1 MASRRYYFLLDASQ
15 PLSWVDRYLAESSLY
30 QRVSGLVTAFSRGP
44 AAMAPQTDTNRLIRE
59 RIREQ
64 AALTERLARLDLF
77 APTKWAVESASAIEA
92 HPDQVP
98 DRMRAFFA
106 APHANTDQ
114 LILCADRE
122 GALDALSAA
131 RSRSLVEIATLEPAA
146 QTEAVVAMWRN
157 FALYFERLGVSVL
170 GWARYRRAWRRV
182 LGGTDQGPG
191 TSHDLL
197 QSPWN
202 GNFPDGYEVMFR
214 ERPEG
219 GPVPAANVAQAV
231 AGLSQPDPSPPWSS
245 AILGRIQA
253 QGYQGVSPTT
263 DSPIMRTLARSAVVS
278 AALESATPTPSWPE
292 RARSIIGAAYGRAPD
307 RVYFGSK
314 WEVFEEQH
322 VLGGLPTGQTA
333 GTGRNVL
340 RLSINDQGRLVENL
354 GSASQY
360 ERQACIPAQGL
371 PAPRPGFNW
380 TCSAF
385 TLDAQASGFFLA
397 PLLWYAEL
405 LQPLLDYLATR
416 DPLEVVYEIAIDVLG
431 KNLWT
436 TIGMGRGEAALS
448 QLAATAPLRASQ
460 TADAALQRMRSGM
473 SSGVAVGASIA
484 GAINPIFGAAVG
496 AGGALLDLVATS
508 SQAPAPR
515 VETDFAGRN
524 EPVIE
529 RLLLGPARA
538 RPWQCSESDA
548 PTPIALTLH
557 GADIERA
564 PMMLPLSVTGIL
576 QAASRELHV
585 VGMVPNAA
593 VAINGVPVDVRAGRW
608 TDDSYG
614 WSVPIPVTIPSGM
627 ATVTITPPG
636 EASRSYQLPI
646 RPEGVTNVAYAMMTT
661 GPVLRLL
668 RMVPGGLTSI
678 NGVSLD
684 NATGRPDDNMTTW
697 VLPLP
702 AELTGPAMT
711 VRVQAPDGTTR
722 GATVPIASAGPT
734 NVDYATLPAIGLA
747 VPPGAPLPVSARGD
761 GDIEKPSRLPLL
773 VGAVLVAVVIA
784 GVVYYVVKTRRRKKN
799 GRRRVV
805 GRRRR

>member
-1 MASRRYYFLLDASQ
+1 MASRRYYFLFDASQ

-44 AAMAPQTDTNRLIRE
+44 TAMAPQTDTNRLIRE

-64 AALTERLARLDLF
+64 AALTDRLARLDLF

-122 GALDALSAA
+122 GALEALAAA
-131 RSRSLVEIATLEPAA
+131 RSRSLAEIATLEPSA

-157 FALYFERLGVSVL
+157 FALYFERLGVLVL
-170 GWARYRRAWRRV
+170 GWARYRRAWRKV
-182 LGGTDQGPG
+182 LGELDQGPG
-191 TSHDLL
+191 TSRDLL

-202 GNFPDGYEVMFR
+202 GSFPDGYEVMFR
-214 ERPEG
+214 ERPVG

-231 AGLSQPDPSPPWSS
+231 AGLSQPDPSPPWSQ
-245 AILGRIQA
+245 AILDRFRA
-253 QGYQGVSPTT
+253 QGFQGVAPTA
-263 DSPIMRTLARSAVVS
+263 DSPVVRNFVRTNVANMVVE
-278 AALESATPTPSWPE
+278 AATPTRARTWRE
-292 RARSIIGAAYGRAPD
+292 RAQTIFYDSYGRWVEQ
-307 RVYFGSK
+307 VYFGAQWGSDQTPFN
-314 WEVFEEQH
+314 VF
-322 VLGGLPTGQTA
+322 
-333 GTGRNVL
+333 
-340 RLSINDQGRLVENL
+340 RLSINDEGRLVENL

-360 ERQACIPAQGL
+360 ERQSCPPAQGL
-371 PAPRPGFNW
+371 PASQSGFDW

-385 TLDAQASGFFLA
+385 TLRGQRPFTLEHPNGFFLA

-416 DPLEVVYEIAIDVLG
+416 DPLEIIYEIAIDVLG

-448 QLAATAPLRASQ
+448 QLAATASLRASQ

-496 AGGALLDLVATS
+496 AGGALLDLLATS
-508 SQAPAPR
+508 MQPPPPR
-515 VETDFAGRN
+515 AETDFAGRN

-529 RLLLGPARA
+529 RLLIGAARA

-557 GADIERA
+557 GADVERT
-564 PMMLPLSVTGIL
+564 PMVLPLSVTGIL

-585 VGMVPNAA
+585 IGMVPNAA
-593 VAINGVPVDVRAGRW
+593 LSINGVPVDVRTGRW
-608 TDDSYG
+608 TDDNFG

-627 ATVTITPPG
+627 AMVTITPPG
-636 EASRSYQLPI
+636 EAPRSYQLPI
-646 RPEGVTNVAYAMMTT
+646 RPEGVTNLAYAMMTT

-678 NGVSLD
+678 NGVALD
-684 NATGRPDDNMTTW
+684 NATGRPEDSMTTW

-702 AELTGPAMT
+702 AELTGPSMT

-747 VPPGAPLPVSARGD
+747 VPPGAPLPVPARGE
-761 GDIEKPSRLPLL
+761 GGLEKPSRLPLI

-784 GVVYYVVKTRRRKKN
+784 GVVYYVVRTKRRKKN

-805 GRRRR
+805 SRRRR

>member
-1 MASRRYYFLLDASQ
+1 MATRRYYFLLDASQ

-44 AAMAPQTDTNRLIRE
+44 TAMVAQTDTNRLIRE

-122 GALDALSAA
+122 GALEALAVA
-131 RSRSLVEIATLEPAA
+131 RSRSLAEIATLEPAA

-182 LGGTDQGPG
+182 LGELDQGPG

-197 QSPWN
+197 QSAWD
-202 GNFPDGYEVMFR
+202 GNFPEGYEVMFR
-214 ERPEG
+214 ERPVG

-231 AGLSQPDPSPPWSS
+231 AGLSQPDPSPPWSQQ
-245 AILGRIQA
+245 ILDRLRA
-253 QGYQGVSPTT
+253 QGFQGVSPTA
-263 DSPIMRTLARSAVVS
+263 DSPVLRNMVRTSVANMVVEAAAPTRAR
-278 AALESATPTPSWPE
+278 TWRE
-292 RARSIIGAAYGRAPD
+292 RAQTIFYGSYGRWVEQ
-307 RVYFGSK
+307 VYFGSK

-322 VLGGLPTGQTA
+322 VLGGVPTGQTG
-333 GTGRNVL
+333 GTGRNVF
-340 RLSINDQGRLVENL
+340 RLSINDQGRVVENL

-360 ERQACIPAQGL
+360 ERQTCLPAQGL

-380 TCSAF
+380 TCGAF
-385 TLDAQASGFFLA
+385 TLDASSRGFFLA

-448 QLAATAPLRASQ
+448 QLAATATLRASQ

-496 AGGALLDLVATS
+496 VGGALLDLVATS
-508 SQAPAPR
+508 SQAPPPR

-564 PMMLPLSVTGIL
+564 PMTLPLSLTGIL
-576 QAASRELHV
+576 QTASRELHV

-593 VAINGVPVDVRAGRW
+593 VSINGVPVDVRAGRW

-636 EASRSYQLPI
+636 EAPRSYQLPI

-702 AELTGPAMT
+702 AELTGPSMT

-747 VPPGAPLPVSARGD
+747 VPPGAPLPVPARGE
-761 GDIEKPSRLPLL
+761 GGLEKPSRLPLI

-784 GVVYYVVKTRRRKKN
+784 GVVYYVVRTKRRKKN
-799 GRRRVV
+799 GRRR
-805 GRRRR
+805 RR

>member
-1 MASRRYYFLLDASQ
+1 MATRRYYFLLDASQ

-44 AAMAPQTDTNRLIRE
+44 TAMVAQTDTNRLIRE

-122 GALDALSAA
+122 GALEALAVA
-131 RSRSLVEIATLEPAA
+131 RSRSLAEIATLEPAA

-182 LGGTDQGPG
+182 LGEFDQGPG

-197 QSPWN
+197 QSAWD
-202 GNFPDGYEVMFR
+202 GNFPEGYEVMFR
-214 ERPEG
+214 ERPVG

-231 AGLSQPDPSPPWSS
+231 AGLSQPDPSPPWSQQ
-245 AILGRIQA
+245 ILDRLRA
-253 QGYQGVSPTT
+253 QGFQGVSPTA
-263 DSPIMRTLARSAVVS
+263 DSPVLRNMVRTSVANMVVEAAAPTRAR
-278 AALESATPTPSWPE
+278 TWRE
-292 RARSIIGAAYGRAPD
+292 RAQTIFYDSYGRWVEQ
-307 RVYFGSK
+307 VYFGSK
-314 WEVFEEQH
+314 WEVFEEQ
-322 VLGGLPTGQTA
+322 VLGGVPTGQTG
-333 GTGRNVL
+333 GTGRNVF
-340 RLSINDQGRLVENL
+340 RLSINDQGRVVENL

-360 ERQACIPAQGL
+360 ERQACPPAQGL

-385 TLDAQASGFFLA
+385 TLDASSRGFFLA

-405 LQPLLDYLATR
+405 LQPLLDYLVTR

-448 QLAATAPLRASQ
+448 QLAATATLRASQ

-496 AGGALLDLVATS
+496 VGGALLDLVATS
-508 SQAPAPR
+508 SQAPPPR

-529 RLLLGPARA
+529 RLLLGAARA

-548 PTPIALTLH
+548 PTPIAITLH
-557 GADIERA
+557 GADIERT
-564 PMMLPLSVTGIL
+564 PMTLPLSVTGIL
-576 QAASRELHV
+576 QTASRELHV

-593 VAINGVPVDVRAGRW
+593 VSISGVPVDVRAGRW

-636 EASRSYQLPI
+636 EAPRSYQLPI

-678 NGVSLD
+678 NGVLLD

-702 AELTGPAMT
+702 AELTGPSMT

-747 VPPGAPLPVSARGD
+747 VPLGAPLPVPARGD
-761 GDIEKPSRLPLL
+761 SGIEKPSRLPLL

-784 GVVYYVVKTRRRKKN
+784 GVVYYVVKKRRRKKN
-799 GRRRVV
+799 GRRRW
-805 GRRRR
+805 